1 MKLILVR
8 HAKAMDRVKALL
20 REIDDENRPL
30 TKKGK
35 LKFQAH
41 VQAVRE
47 EFAGVELFVTSE
59 YLRALQTLEV
69 LLEVLIADPAKYDS
83 KGRGVAS
90 RGLVGRGSAA
100 RDSTTRGSATRDS
113 ATRDSAGRGPQKT
126 FPQLVLKGI
135 SPDSSA
141 DNLVKWLQTR
151 KEKKIVVVGHEPFLS
166 NFLSKQNKKPF
177 KDKIKKGAVIC
188 ADVVFDP
195 KEGLILKVEKVL
207 QPGK

>member
-69 LLEVLIADPAKYDS
+69 LLEVLSADPAKYGS

-90 RGLVGRGSAA
+90 RGLVGRGSAT
-100 RDSTTRGSATRDS
+100 RGSTTRGSA
-113 ATRDSAGRGPQKT
+113 GGPQKT

-166 NFLSKQNKKPF
+166 NFLSKQNKKAF

>member
-1 MKLILVR
+1 MKVILVR

-35 LKFQAH
+35 LRFQAH
-41 VQAVRE
+41 VQSVRE
-47 EFAGVELFVTSE
+47 EFTGVELFVTSE
-59 YLRALQTLEV
+59 YLRAKQTLEM
-69 LLEVLIADPAKYDS
+69 LLEVL
-83 KGRGVAS
+83 
-90 RGLVGRGSAA
+90 GLEA
-100 RDSTTRGSATRDS
+100 REAQGQAQSGKQGQAQARTQVKRQ
-113 ATRDSAGRGPQKT
+113 QKKCNT
-126 FPQLVLKGI
+126 FVLKGI
-135 SPDSSA
+135 TPDSSA
-141 DNLVKWLQTR
+141 DNLVKWLQSR

-188 ADVVFDP
+188 ADVVFDS
-195 KEGLILKVEKVL
+195 KEGFVLKVEKVL